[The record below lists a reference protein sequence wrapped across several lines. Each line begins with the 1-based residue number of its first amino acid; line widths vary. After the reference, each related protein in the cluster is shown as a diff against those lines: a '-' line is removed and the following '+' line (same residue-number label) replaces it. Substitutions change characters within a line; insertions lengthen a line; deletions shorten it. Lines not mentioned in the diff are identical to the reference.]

1 MKIKDI
7 FGFSSQKAAKSSD
20 NLTNIVV
27 ENIEPQVL
35 SNSKRDIHSEYC
47 VNEMLGKGGFGKVF
61 TAVRKSDGLEVAV
74 KEVVKDSRY
83 KNDSINN
90 NFPAE
95 ISLMEQVQDV
105 EGVIKILD

>member
-1 MKIKDI
+1 
-7 FGFSSQKAAKSSD
+7 
-20 NLTNIVV
+20 
-27 ENIEPQVL
+27 
-35 SNSKRDIHSEYC
+35 
-47 VNEMLGKGGFGKVF
+47 MLGKGGFGKVF

-105 EGVIKILD
+105 EGVIQILEVAVKEVVKDSR